1 MAEAIRNSG
10 EFVFDVETRA
20 HISRHSDVLDMI
32 DEEWEE
38 KKAALKSSNPQVVA
52 RSRKA
57 IEDRWESELALDTN
71 RNEVFWLGVA
81 VDRMSWAIPM
91 GHLNGEMLV
100 PAEVGDGSTTPP
112 EGYRKLLA
120 NGKESMAKAK
130 YFIPPVFAAP
140 PEQLT
145 QEQVFDVL
153 GPLFLDEKIVKIG
166 HNIKFDCKSV
176 AKYLGGELPKGA
188 YVDTQLLE
196 HIMDENLMKYSLQG
210 IIAHEFDKY
219 DPYRRHGKL
228 GKTINYEPFSL
239 ACEYVHLDVR
249 WAWMMYRRLWRKISR
264 VPKLLKAT
272 FADQATL
279 PVLAQMEMNGIMVN
293 QRAMKKLG
301 QDLELELNQILLEM
315 ANEGAPLGFNPDST
329 VDKKA
334 LLFNKKSAGGLGLKS
349 TKKTPGGEPS
359 TDASVLEKMRGE
371 HPLIAL
377 LVRWQ
382 ETKKMKSTYVDGLRP
397 QLNKSRLHP
406 QFHLHRAATGRL
418 SSSNPNLQNI
428 PRDGKVRSLFVA
440 EPSDLLIVAD
450 YSQIELRVMCMFSED
465 PAMSQ
470 IFIENQYDLHTATA
484 AAILGKEPED
494 VTPEERQLYGKM
506 PNFLIGYG
514 GTDKLLAEKTGVGLS
529 HATSIIE
536 GYNTTFSRLTA
547 WKKEVAESAHKL
559 GYAET
564 LGGRRRRLPEL
575 HSSNIYD
582 VYRAERQAVNHVV
595 QGTASEICKAAM
607 VKVHNMLPYPSCKIL
622 VQVHDELVI
631 SVPAEDVTQ
640 WKSELSN
647 AMGNGTVIM
656 GIPIEVNADSAG
668 SWYDAK

>member
-1 MAEAIRNSG
+1 
-10 EFVFDVETRA
+10 
-20 HISRHSDVLDMI
+20 MI

-38 KKAALKSSNPQVVA
+38 KKATLKSHNPQVVE

-57 IEDRWESELALDTN
+57 IEDRWTDELAVDTL
-71 RNEVFWLGVA
+71 RNEVFWIGIA
-81 VDRMSWAIPM
+81 VDHMSWAIPM
-91 GHLNGEMLV
+91 GHLNGEMLL
-100 PAEVGDGSTTPP
+100 PAEIGDGSTTPP
-112 EGYRKLLA
+112 EGYRKILA
-120 NGKESMAKAK
+120 NGNESMAKAK
-130 YFIPPVFAAP
+130 YFVPPVFAP
-140 PEQLT
+140 PPSQLT
-145 QEQVFDVL
+145 QEQVFEVL
-153 GPLFLDEKIVKIG
+153 GPIFLDETIVKIG
-166 HNIKFDCKSV
+166 HNIKFDCKSI
-176 AKYLGGELPKGA
+176 AKYLGGLPKGS

-219 DPYRRHGKL
+219 DPYHRHGKL

-249 WAWMMYRRLWRKISR
+249 WTWMMYRRLWRKISR

-279 PVLAQMEMNGIMVN
+279 PVLAQMEMNGIQVN

-301 QDLELELNQILLEM
+301 QELELELNQILLDM

-329 VDKKA
+329 VDKRA
-334 LLFNKKSAGGLGLKS
+334 LLFNKKSEGGLGLKP

-359 TDASVLEKMRGE
+359 TDSSVLEKLKGE
-371 HPLIAL
+371 HPLIGL
-377 LVRWQ
+377 MLRWQ
-382 ETKKMKSTYVDGLRP
+382 EVKKMKSTYVDGLRP

-484 AAILGKEPED
+484 AAILSKAPED
-494 VTPEERQLYGKM
+494 ITPDERQLYGKM

-514 GTDKLLAEKTGVGLS
+514 GTAKLLAEKAGIPLA
-529 HATSIIE
+529 HAESVIE
-536 GYNTTFSRLTA
+536 GYDSTFSQLTA
-547 WKKEVAESAHKL
+547 WKKEVAKSAHRL
-559 GYAET
+559 GYSET

-575 HSSNIYD
+575 QSSNIYD

-607 VKVHNMLPYPSCKIL
+607 VKVHKMLPYPSCKML

-631 SVPAEDVTQ
+631 SVPAEDAPL
-640 WKSELSN
+640 WKSELAN
-647 AMGNGTVIM
+647 AMGNGAVIM